1 MIRIS
6 HKILIDE
13 GLIKEEFIRAS
24 GPGGQNVNKVATAVK
39 LNFDVRGAHLPNDVS
54 LRLKRMAG
62 SRMTKDGMIIIHAKR
77 FRTRERNRKD
87 ALERLIKMIKRSE
100 KRPRIRKSTK
110 PTLASKK
117 KRVDSK
123 RRRSQLKRMRSV
135 DVGSEM

>member
-6 HKILIDE
+6 RKILIDE
-13 GLIKEEFIRAS
+13 SLIKEEFIRAS

-39 LNFDVRGAHLPNDVS
+39 LNFDVTGAHLPNDVS
-54 LRLKRMAG
+54 LRLKRLAG
-62 SRMTKDGMIIIHAKR
+62 SRMAKDGTIIIHAKR
-77 FRTRERNRKD
+77 FRTREKNRKD
-87 ALERLIKMIKRSE
+87 ALERLIKMIKKSE

-123 RRRSQLKRMRSV
+123 RRRSQTKRMRSV
-135 DVGSEM
+135 DVASLM